1 MNPAK
6 NSLHILLQRG
16 SLSRRILALA
26 IGFLLPVLLGGGL
39 ALDRVLANALT
50 QAFDEQLQDA
60 LASLMG
66 SADQQPDGS
75 VRLQRPLADQRFA
88 EPYSGKYWQISTA
101 GVPPLRSR
109 SLWDRAL
116 ASDLA
121 DVHFQQP
128 ARRIVVLGRER
139 LRVLEQ
145 DAVLAGS
152 RRIYRFAVA
161 VDAAR
166 LEAQIAAYRQ
176 VLVWSVVAL
185 GLAMLV
191 LVGLLAAFGLWPLRR
206 VRAGIVAVRSGSA
219 KRMTGG
225 FPPEVQPLVDELNA
239 LLDHTDAQAD
249 EARTHAGNLA
259 HALKTPMTVLLNEA
273 REGDTPLAATVRS
286 EVARMKRH
294 VDHHLARARALGR
307 RAAIGAR
314 TPVWPSLESLQRALT
329 RIYKERSVVI
339 ELSGDRMLVY
349 RGERQDLEEMLG
361 NVMDNACKYGGGR
374 VQVSLGRE
382 DGADPMLTVRVE
394 DDGPGLTPAQQ
405 ARVFQRGERL
415 DQQQPGS
422 GIGLAIVRDLAEL
435 CGGGVTL
442 GVSDTLGGL
451 RVSLRLP
458 AAA

>member
-1 MNPAK
+1 MNRAK
-6 NSLHILLQRG
+6 SSVHILLQRG

-66 SADQQPDGS
+66 AADLQPDGS
-75 VRLQRPLADQRFA
+75 VQLQRPLADQRFA
-88 EPYSGKYWQISTA
+88 EPYSGKYWQISTVGA
-101 GVPPLRSR
+101 PPLRSR

-116 ASDLA
+116 ATELA
-121 DVHFQQP
+121 DVRFREP
-128 ARRIVVLGRER
+128 ARRIATLGDER
-139 LRVLEQ
+139 LRLLEQ

-152 RRIYRFAVA
+152 RRVYRFVVA

-166 LEAQIAAYRQ
+166 LEAQIAGYRR
-176 VLVWSVVAL
+176 VLLWSVAAL
-185 GLAMLV
+185 GVAMLL
-191 LVGLLAAFGLWPLRR
+191 LVGLLAAYGLWPLRR
-206 VRAGIVAVRSGSA
+206 IREGIVAVRAGAS
-219 KRMTGG
+219 KRMSGG

-273 REGDTPLAATVRS
+273 SAGGTPLAATVTS
-286 EVARMKRH
+286 EVMRMKRH

-307 RAAIGAR
+307 RAALGAR
-314 TPVWPSLESLQRALT
+314 TKVWPSLESLQRAMT
-329 RIYKERSVVI
+329 RIYAERGVAVA
-339 ELSGDRMLVY
+339 LSGDQTLAY

-361 NVMDNACKYGGGR
+361 NLMDNACKYGGGR
-374 VQVSLGRE
+374 VRVSIERDVSAPSTLALLIE
-382 DGADPMLTVRVE
+382 DN
-394 DDGPGLTPAQQ
+394 GPGLTPEQQ

-422 GIGLAIVRDLAEL
+422 GIGLAIVRDLAAL

-442 GVSDTLGGL
+442 GASAALGGL
-451 RVSLRLP
+451 SVCLRLP
-458 AAA
+458 AAD